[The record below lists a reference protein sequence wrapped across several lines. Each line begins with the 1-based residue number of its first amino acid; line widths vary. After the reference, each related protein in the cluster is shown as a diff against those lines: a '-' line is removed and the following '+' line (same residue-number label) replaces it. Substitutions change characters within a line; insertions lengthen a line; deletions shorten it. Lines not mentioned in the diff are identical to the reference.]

1 MAQSKEQRVGNT
13 YLAWTWGALFMQ
25 SNRSIFFD
33 RFLCFMGGRP
43 ETTQNTFGMAR
54 TCANF
59 MMDWWAF
66 ARGIA
71 TILLGGI

>member
-1 MAQSKEQRVGNT
+1 
-13 YLAWTWGALFMQ
+13 MQ

-59 MMDWWAF
+59 MMD
-66 ARGIA
+66 
-71 TILLGGI
+71 